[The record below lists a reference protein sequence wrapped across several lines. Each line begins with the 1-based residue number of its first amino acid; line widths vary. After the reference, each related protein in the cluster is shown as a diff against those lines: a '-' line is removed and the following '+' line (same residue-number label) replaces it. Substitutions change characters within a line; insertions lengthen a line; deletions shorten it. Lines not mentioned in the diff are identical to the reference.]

1 MVSAEYTGKRILE
14 LRQSQGL
21 TQKQLAEKLN
31 VTDKAV
37 SKWERGINYPDLSLM
52 EPLAKVLGTHVADLL
67 GLENSVENNDALEVT
82 TKIWL
87 DEKAAL
93 KTEFRQ
99 RVICNIVLTVLILI
113 FSITIACIE
122 CETPGNT
129 YILSKLII
137 SMCGLSLGNCIW
149 ILKKSNSRKLL

>member
-1 MVSAEYTGKRILE
+1 MVSTEYTGKRILE

-67 GLENSVENNDALEVT
+67 GLENSVENNEALEVT

-113 FSITIACIE
+113 FSITIECIE

>member
-67 GLENSVENNDALEVT
+67 GLENSVENNEALEVT

-113 FSITIACIE
+113 FSITITCIE

-137 SMCGLSLGNCIW
+137 GMCGLSLGNCIW
-149 ILKKSNSRKLL
+149 ILKKSNSRI